1 MPLYEY
7 ACTKCG
13 HQFDTRHSAD
23 EKPKIPCP
31 QCDGV
36 TNKVFSPTGII
47 FKGSGW
53 YIKDSVA
60 KSPTDSSPSS
70 E

>member
-13 HQFDTRHSAD
+13 HHFDTRHSAD
-23 EKPKIPCP
+23 EKPAIPCP
-31 QCDGV
+31 QCDND
-36 TNKVFSPTGII
+36 TQKVFHATGII

-53 YIKDSVA
+53 YIKDSAA
-60 KSPTDSSPSS
+60 KSPSESTSSND
-70 E
+70 

>member
-7 ACTKCG
+7 ACNKCG
-13 HQFDTRHSAD
+13 HHFDTRHSAD
-23 EKPKIPCP
+23 EKPVIPCP
-31 QCDGV
+31 QCDND
-36 TNKVFSPTGII
+36 TQKVFNVSGII

-53 YIKDSVA
+53 YIKDSTTQPPA
-60 KSPTDSSPSS
+60 ESSASS

>member
-7 ACTKCG
+7 ACAKCG
-13 HQFDTRHSAD
+13 HHFDTRHSAD
-23 EKPKIPCP
+23 EKPHIPCP
-31 QCDGV
+31 QCEGD
-36 TNKVFSPTGII
+36 TQKVFNVNGII

-53 YIKDSVA
+53 YVTDSVA
-60 KSPTDSSPSS
+60 KNNTSTTPS